1 MPARKYGSEENRSRR
16 QRPRPAAASTPPAEG
31 PASAVRQTGRGGRPG
46 AGARAARR
54 SGPGTGGGGWPPPP
68 TPGSDA
74 AAAEYHAAWREQQR
88 RKSEE
93 MARRGLPDAAE
104 LDLDRYS
111 RKVQRALYRL
121 TVAHYWTSRDP
132 AAAESD
138 PDEAAPRYSPEE
150 AGLRILFALGRWWAT
165 YRALEDDD
173 SDYLPAADHQP
184 LLRITYDPAEPVGL
198 HFNPC

>member
-16 QRPRPAAASTPPAEG
+16 QRPRPAAATTTPADEPS
-31 PASAVRQTGRGGRPG
+31 SAGRQTGRGGRPG

-68 TPGSDA
+68 GSDPA
-74 AAAEYHAAWREQQR
+74 AADYHASWREQQR

-104 LDLDRYS
+104 LNLDRYS

-138 PDEAAPRYSPEE
+138 ADEAAPRYSPEE